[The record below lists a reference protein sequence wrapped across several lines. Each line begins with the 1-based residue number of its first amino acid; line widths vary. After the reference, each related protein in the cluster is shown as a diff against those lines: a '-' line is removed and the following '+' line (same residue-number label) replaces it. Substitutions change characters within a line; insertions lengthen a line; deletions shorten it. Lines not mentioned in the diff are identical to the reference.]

1 MYKIN
6 AIAKTKIQTHVQYQY
21 RHQDRKNYHQHDNLV
36 NSRLSVVGL
45 QVFLYLRL
53 ARSKPAKTAVATWQD
68 LFKMETKTNTKGQPG
83 QHYCCKEAGF
93 FFHFFIQRQ
102 ISQSQKLEP
111 LLVTTLM
118 FFWLN
123 IFKSKEGEKEHTV
136 KLVKSSNL
144 LNKRVDDMTM

>member
-1 MYKIN
+1 MCNCKNKNTNTY
-6 AIAKTKIQTHVQYQY
+6 AIRIEVQ
-21 RHQDRKNYHQHDNLV
+21 HQESYHQQSNLV

-45 QVFLYLRL
+45 QVLLYLRL

-68 LFKMETKTNTKGQPG
+68 LFQMEKKSNTKEQPG
-83 QHYCCKEAGF
+83 QHYCCNEAGF

-102 ISQSQKLEP
+102 ISKSQKLEP

-123 IFKSKEGEKEHTV
+123 IFKSKEGETEHTV